1 LSHQI
6 ITTTKKQNKMNT
18 FRKVTLEISRGN
30 GYGQYI
36 VSATYRGKQI
46 QAHTTDSEAFDWLND
61 DSNKAMHQQAKK
73 HCYNKIVSAYQNQ
86 Y

>member
-1 LSHQI
+1 
-6 ITTTKKQNKMNT
+6 MNT
-18 FRKVTLEISRGN
+18 FRKVNLEISRGN

-61 DSNKAMHQQAKK
+61 DSNREMHQQAKK
-73 HCYNKIVSAYQNQ
+73 HCYNKIVAAYQNQ

>member
-1 LSHQI
+1 
-6 ITTTKKQNKMNT
+6 MNT
-18 FRKVTLEISRGN
+18 FRKVKLEISRGN

-61 DSNKAMHQQAKK
+61 DSNIEMHHQAKK
-73 HCYNKIVSAYQNQ
+73 HCYNKIVAAYQNK

>member
-1 LSHQI
+1 
-6 ITTTKKQNKMNT
+6 MNT

-46 QAHTTDSEAFDWLND
+46 QAHTTDSEAYDWLND
-61 DSNKAMHQQAKK
+61 DSNKAMHQQHLQRGKSKILKSVLNTNQITK
-73 HCYNKIVSAYQNQ
+73 HSTYGIKTTK
-86 Y
+86 